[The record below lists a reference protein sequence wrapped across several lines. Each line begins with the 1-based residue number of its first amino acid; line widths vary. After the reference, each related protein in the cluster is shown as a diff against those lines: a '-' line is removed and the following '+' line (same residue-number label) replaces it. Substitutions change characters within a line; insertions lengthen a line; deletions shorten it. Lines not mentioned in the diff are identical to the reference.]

1 MNNMFGG
8 QHPGGFGYSQ
18 HGGFGNP
25 QGAGPQFTG
34 GGGGAHG
41 PHGPGTGMVDHTNR
55 YAGLTPGISNV
66 TNRNDMKSRASRVF
80 IGNLNTG
87 LVMAKEIESRFC
99 KYGHITGISI
109 HEGYGFVQYSNEL
122 NARQAIEGEYG
133 AVLCRQPIDVR
144 IASEPNPN
152 RPKGF
157 KRVQGNVTGGYVD
170 PATLPVIV
178 PSGPPAAKKQKTFT
192 GKKAQ
197 QFTGQE
203 PPIWMCAYCKV
214 HVDSCWGLMR
224 HVARE
229 HQTQIY
235 MDDI

>member
-1 MNNMFGG
+1 MNMFGG
-8 QHPGGFGYSQ
+8 HNPSGFGYGQ
-18 HGGFGNP
+18 HGGFGSPPGANP
-25 QGAGPQFTG
+25 QFAGSPHGAGA
-34 GGGGAHG
+34 GAAVGHA
-41 PHGPGTGMVDHTNR
+41 NQ
-55 YAGLTPGISNV
+55 YAGLSPGISNV
-66 TNRNDMKSRASRVF
+66 TNRNDMKSRASRIF

-87 LVMAKEIESRFC
+87 QVTTQEIVSRFS
-99 KYGHITGISI
+99 KYGRITGVSI
-109 HEGYGFVQYSNEL
+109 HEGYGFVQYNNEL

-133 AVLCRQPIDVR
+133 AILSRQPIDVR

-157 KRVQGNVTGGYVD
+157 KRVQGNVTSGYLD

-178 PSGPPAAKKQKTFT
+178 PAGPPAAKKQKTFT

-197 QFTGQE
+197 QFAGQE

-229 HQTQIY
+229 HQTQVY
-235 MDDI
+235 MDEF